1 MAAAAPGEGDPAAL
15 RAQVRFLED
24 NVRRLNEALSAQQL
38 AAGDTPCAS
47 AGQTFLEGVQEGD
60 PLPPWLVDERYL
72 SPLLLAYDQRLA
84 ASGASE
90 RATAQEASRL
100 RARVDEVVAEN
111 DALAAEAKAKQALE
125 ATIVNMTAQCNQLVT
140 QIHLI
145 PKHIM
150 MLSQ

>member
-60 PLPPWLVDERYL
+60 PLPL
-72 SPLLLAYDQRLA
+72 SATRRHFKPGRNA
-84 ASGASE
+84 
-90 RATAQEASRL
+90 RA
-100 RARVDEVVAEN
+100 V
-111 DALAAEAKAKQALE
+111 
-125 ATIVNMTAQCNQLVT
+125 
-140 QIHLI
+140 
-145 PKHIM
+145 
-150 MLSQ
+150 